1 VGWSGLFRMPKY
13 HLYFLEKRC
22 VVAAED
28 IEASD
33 NVTAIRAARRRAD
46 GRVVEVWN
54 AHSLLKT
61 VVPDDGDM
69 LQPSRAIHLVR

>member
-1 VGWSGLFRMPKY
+1 MPKY

-28 IEASD
+28 IDAPD
-33 NVTAIRAARRRAD
+33 NLAAIRTARRKAD

-61 VVPDDGDM
+61 VAPDDGDVR
-69 LQPSRAIHLVR
+69 QRGGSIHLVR

>member
-1 VGWSGLFRMPKY
+1 MPKY

-33 NVTAIRAARRRAD
+33 NLTAIRAARRKAD

-61 VVPDDGDM
+61 VAPDDGDM
-69 LQPSRAIHLVR
+69 VHSGGAIHLAR

>member
-1 VGWSGLFRMPKY
+1 MPKY
-13 HLYFLEKRC
+13 HLYFLQERC

-28 IEASD
+28 VEAPD
-33 NVTAIRAARRRAD
+33 NVTAIRAARRKAN

-61 VVPDDGDM
+61 VAPDDSDM
-69 LQPSRAIHLVR
+69 LQPSGAMHLAR

>member
-1 VGWSGLFRMPKY
+1 MTRY
-13 HLYFLEKRC
+13 HLYFLQNRC

-28 IEASD
+28 IDAPD
-33 NVTAIRAARRRAD
+33 NVTAIRAARRKAG

-61 VVPDDGDM
+61 VAPDDGDM
-69 LQPSRAIHLVR
+69 LQPSSAMHLAR